1 MGGQEE
7 IHLSFG
13 AAERNGGLSRSMVSP
28 VKVQV
33 GAWVSMMQKDT
44 G

>member
-7 IHLSFG
+7 ILSFG

>member
-7 IHLSFG
+7 THLSFG

-33 GAWVSMMQKDT
+33 GAWVSMMQKYT